1 MRTIDKGVL
10 FMFLSALFS
19 AANGAM
25 AKMLGDE
32 LSALEIVF
40 FRNLFG
46 VIFILFTLQHTP
58 TTSKGGKP
66 YLLLYRGLFGFL
78 ALFLFFYTITAIPL
92 GEAITLNKT
101 SPLFVAILAF
111 FLLGEKLSTINII
124 ALILGFLGVAMI
136 TKPLGLLIGI
146 DHFLG
151 LLGGFLAASAYT
163 TIRKIKDIYDSRTIV
178 LSFMGVGLIIPILL
192 FILAHFH
199 YVPQNLEFIIT
210 PFIMPSTYKMWG
222 LLFIIG
228 ITATI
233 SQWLLTLAYSNSH
246 AGVIGIASYSN
257 IPFAIFFGTLLGD
270 KMPDIFVFVG
280 IALIVLSGLMITKKA
295 RAKA

>member
-1 MRTIDKGVL
+1 MAKIDKGVL

-19 AANGAM
+19 AGNGAL
-25 AKMLGDE
+25 AKILSDD

-46 VIFILFTLQHTP
+46 VFFIFLTLKHTP

-66 YLLLYRGLFGFL
+66 FLLLYRGLFGFT

-111 FLLGEKLSTINII
+111 FILGEKLSTKNII
-124 ALILGFLGVAMI
+124 ALFLGFLGVALI
-136 TKPLGLLIGI
+136 TKPFGLSIGI
-146 DHFLG
+146 DYFLG
-151 LLGGFLAASAYT
+151 LLGGFLAAAAYT

-178 LSFMGVGLIIPILL
+178 LSFMSVGVVIPLLL
-192 FILAHFH
+192 FFLASYHI
-199 YVPQNLEFIIT
+199 PQSLEFIIK
-210 PFIMPSTYKMWG
+210 PFVMPSTLKAWI
-222 LLFIIG
+222 LLSIIG
-228 ITATI
+228 VTATI
-233 SQWLLTLAYSNSH
+233 SQWLLTLAYSNSN
-246 AGVIGIASYSN
+246 AGIIGIASYSN

-270 KMPDIFVFVG
+270 KMPDLFVFIG
-280 IALIVLSGLMITKKA
+280 IFLIVLSGLMITKSKA
-295 RAKA
+295 

>member
-1 MRTIDKGVL
+1 MTTIDKGVI

-19 AANGAM
+19 AGNGAM
-25 AKMLGDE
+25 AKMLGDD

-46 VIFILFTLQHTP
+46 VVFILMTLKHTP

-66 YLLLYRGLFGFL
+66 FLLLYRGLFGFT

-111 FLLGEKLSTINII
+111 FLLGEKLSKKSIL
-124 ALILGFLGVAMI
+124 ALFAGFLGVAMI
-136 TKPLGLLIGI
+136 TKPLGLTIGM

-151 LLGGFLAASAYT
+151 LLGGFLAAAAYT

-178 LSFMGVGLIIPILL
+178 LSFMGVGLIIPVVL

-199 YVPQNLEFIIT
+199 YVPQSLEFIIT
-210 PFIMPSTYKMWG
+210 PFIMPSTSKMWI

-246 AGVIGIASYSN
+246 AGIIGIASYSN

-270 KMPDIFVFVG
+270 KMPDIFVFGG
-280 IALIVLSGLMITKKA
+280 ITLIILSGLMVTKSTKA
-295 RAKA
+295 